1 MLITPAVVTRISS
14 AVLAMSLLAGGASQ
28 VHAEAATNV
37 CQTVSIQFQP
47 VAYPP
52 SKDPKGVYEAGG
64 PQFAIW
70 LADATGKW
78 VADIAVTRMTAIF
91 GIGNRP
97 GVWNFASSPK
107 FPYGRRLF
115 DLPVWAYSRAVARN
129 HWYKEVVMSQG
140 QPETTFGFHESISSN
155 EPYYCR
161 PLRPE
166 EQVDAVTCPTPRF
179 TSCKGEYA
187 DRPNPYPP
195 RNDVSSLEGRDDPSV
210 RTFAGDNDVDVV
222 ATATPTPGRTN
233 PAMLWT
239 VPPDLAPGD
248 YVVFVE
254 VNKEYDQN
262 DTYQF
267 NGQIDTMGLSNYGNG
282 NNLGMPSLVWKVPIK
297 MDEHAKVAITKDPV
311 GYGAPTPMD
320 AAKIASIHVAGD
332 AMSPID
338 GTITEDV
345 GSGLGRLGLQMS
357 AEGMWKVRVET
368 TDCGGGM
375 MMPQPGVDGGPV
387 QSACDLT
394 EAPDPVPD
402 FHVTDLKADSAVVE
416 FTQTAS
422 RGPNGTDVRPTKYD
436 VRFRQ
441 GTSMTQEEF
450 EAASPAPAI
459 EPASRGTAASVELLN
474 LKPDVDY
481 IVGLRINGACRKQ
494 SSIQTASFKTTSI
507 KFKTVEGCFVATAAY
522 GSALEP
528 EVEMLRRFRD
538 RVLLGTVPG
547 RMFTAFY
554 YQASPALAG
563 QLRRAEWARGLA
575 RLALAPLVDLA
586 RLGLRSAE

>member
-1 MLITPAVVTRISS
+1 MNRLSFSLVT
-14 AVLAMSLLAGGASQ
+14 LSLLLVA
-28 VHAEAATNV
+28 VPEARAQAPGI
-37 CQTVSIQFQP
+37 CQTVSVQFQP
-47 VAYPP
+47 KAYPA
-52 SKDPKGVYEAGG
+52 SRDPKGVYEAGG

-97 GVWNFASSPK
+97 GVWNFSSSPK

-115 DLPVWAYSRAVARN
+115 DLPVWAYSRAAARN
-129 HWYKEVVMSQG
+129 RFYKEVVMSQG

-179 TSCKGEYA
+179 TSCKGQYSGNQ
-187 DRPNPYPP
+187 NPYPP

-210 RTFAGDNDVDVV
+210 RSFAADNDVDVV

-233 PAMLWT
+233 PATLWT

-248 YVVFVE
+248 YLLFIE

-262 DTYQF
+262 DTYHLNPQV
-267 NGQIDTMGLSNYGNG
+267 DTMGLSNYGNE
-282 NNLGMPSLVWKVPIK
+282 NNLGMPSLVWKLPIK
-297 MDEHAKVAITKDPV
+297 MDEHAKVATATEPV

-320 AAKIASIHVAGD
+320 AAKISSIHVAGD

-338 GTITEDV
+338 GTITEGV
-345 GSGLGRLGLQMS
+345 GSGLGRLGLQVS

-368 TDCGGGM
+368 TDCGGVVT
-375 MMPQPGVDGGPV
+375 PPAPGVDGGVMQAPCE
-387 QSACDLT
+387 QTA
-394 EAPDPVPD
+394 APDPVPD
-402 FHVTDLKADSAVVE
+402 FHVTSLKADSAVVA

-422 RGPNGTDVRPTKYD
+422 RGPNGMDLRPTKYD
-436 VRFRQ
+436 VRLRQ
-441 GTSMTQEEF
+441 GTSMTPAEF
-450 EAASPAPAI
+450 ESASPAPAI
-459 EPASRGTAASVELLN
+459 EPASRGTAATVELLN

-481 IVGLRINGACRKQ
+481 IVGLRVNGACRKQ
-494 SSIQTASFKTTSI
+494 SAVQTASFKTTSI
-507 KFKTVEGCFVATAAY
+507 KFKTVEGCFVATAAF

-528 EVEMLRRFRD
+528 QVEMLRRFRD
-538 RVLLGTVPG
+538 RVLLGSVPG

-554 YQASPALAG
+554 YQASPALAR
-563 QLRRAEWARGLA
+563 QLRGVEWARGLA
-575 RLALAPLVDLA
+575 RLALEPLVALA
-586 RLGLRSAE
+586 RVGLEVQ